1 MMKTTGVLVSAL
13 VALWAWP
20 AAAQVAPLPTRDRP
34 AAPTTGTAVVKG
46 RVVDGQTGLPI
57 ARARVRLMGIQT
69 AAAPSPSMQTDE
81 SGAFAFSKLPA
92 GSYSLQADKPTYQT
106 GRYPDSGQT
115 LRTSFR
121 PLVVGDGQTV
131 DNISVSL
138 LHGAAISGR
147 VLDIHGDPLENV
159 EVRAMMVPKSGRG
172 RPQMRSGGSSND
184 IGEFRVARL
193 PPGRYI
199 LMVVPHGFFSNPNDV
214 LSADPQPIPTYY
226 PAALSMEEAQPI
238 TLERGSSVTG
248 LDLIALEGVGAVVSG
263 TVVDA
268 TGQPAPGNGSVM
280 ARGAS
285 EGFAGSI
292 ANGPIK
298 PDGTFQIKL
307 PAGDYSLEARMAARQ
322 MDPGTPPQVGVTR
335 VSVSGSVSDVQI
347 VLGGGA
353 SVSGR
358 VVFEGNAADAT
369 PAVADTR
376 PTMMRMAFS
385 SFDGSLCQT
394 GRTTLA
400 ADWTFKVEG
409 IVGTC
414 RAQFVGNLGRWTV
427 KAILHGGVDLMD
439 RPVTFNSEQWRNVQ
453 VVLTDKRTE
462 LDVQVTDPNGN
473 ATREYVALVFS
484 VDKTRWDPNFSRY
497 MRSFVPSV
505 LSARVNP
512 VGAGT
517 AAGSSSAALTFTPA
531 AANASKDSVNGLP
544 AGDYYV
550 VALDDIDADGWRDPD
565 VLEQLSR
572 AASRITIS
580 EAAPAEIRLRQLK
593 LATIVGGR

>member
-1 MMKTTGVLVSAL
+1 MMKTTGVLVPAL

-57 ARARVRLMGIQT
+57 ARARVRLTAIQT
-69 AAAPSPSMQTDE
+69 PGGPVPSMQTDE
-81 SGAFAFSKLPA
+81 SGTFAFSKLPA
-92 GSYSLQADKPTYQT
+92 GSYSLQADKPTYQS

-131 DNISVSL
+131 DNISLSL
-138 LHGAAISGR
+138 FHGAAISGR

-184 IGEFRVARL
+184 IGEFRVSRL

-199 LMVVPHGFFSNPNDV
+199 LMAVPRRFDFNPSDM
-214 LSADPQPIPTYY
+214 LSADPQPITTYY
-226 PAALSMEEAQPI
+226 PTALSMEEAQPI

-248 LDLIALEGVGAVVSG
+248 LDLIALEGVSAVVSG

-268 TGQPAPGNGSVM
+268 AGQPVRGNGAIM

-285 EGFAGSI
+285 EGFAGPISN
-292 ANGPIK
+292 APIK

-307 PAGDYSLEARMAARQ
+307 PAGDYSLEARMAPRL
-322 MDPGTPPQVGVTR
+322 MDSGTPPQFGATR
-335 VSVSGSVSDVQI
+335 VSVSGNLSDVQI

-358 VVFEGNAADAT
+358 LVFESNAADPA
-369 PAVADTR
+369 PAVPDANQ
-376 PTMMRMAFS
+376 MRMAFS
-385 SFDGSLCQT
+385 SFDGSLCQA
-394 GRTTLA
+394 GRATLA
-400 ADWTFKVEG
+400 PDWTFKVEG

-414 RAQFVGNLGRWTV
+414 RTQFVGNLGRWTV

-517 AAGSSSAALTFTPA
+517 AAGSSSAALTFTPV